1 MGRIKDYLK
10 VNGSSYWALF
20 DSGAINTY
28 ITPEV
33 AKNLTKEKLPEPR
46 KISLGGKRHELTH
59 RAFLNA
65 KIKDKDVST
74 EALVMDKIGRDE
86 TGKEIQILFGALAME
101 KWNIKLDM
109 RSKRLDMTHYPKEF
123 VEF

>member
-20 DSGAINTY
+20 DSGAVNTY

-33 AKNLTKEKLPEPR
+33 ARKLTKEKLSEPHR
-46 KISLGGKRHELTH
+46 VSLGGKSHQLTH
-59 RAFLNA
+59 RALLNA
-65 KIKDKDVST
+65 KIKDRDVST

-109 RSKRLDMTHYPKEF
+109 RNKRLDMTHYQKEF